1 MRVYNLCVHTIRLPE
16 KVTWIYFL
24 HTRIL
29 LSKSLLQVVLFMI
42 VIIKTIDSQLSMVNS
57 TLVVTLYVNPMIG
70 NDTNTGSRLSPF
82 KSLTRAL
89 KVTKIPTIIHL
100 ESGTYNAASGEVF
113 PLIIPGGAKVVGDE
127 ANKGAGIV
135 ISGSGEYQ
143 SPSFG
148 IQNITLL
155 LVDNASLLGVTVTNP
170 SPKGTGIWVE
180 SATPTLANNTLSDCG
195 REGIFTTGT
204 AKPAILDNIFVQ
216 NTASGLVMAGHSQG
230 EVLGNVFQRNP
241 LGIAISD
248 FAAPAIA
255 NNKLSE
261 NRTAIALSRNAQPVL
276 RQNLIAKNTQG
287 GLLVNGNAVPDLGNT
302 QDSADNIFRD
312 NSEFDLYNTTTQKL
326 VSVGNQLNPSLV
338 KGLVELLP
346 SNQVAV
352 STSSSNAPT
361 KSPPQKLPASS
372 PLRIP
377 VSPQLDGHWAEPF
390 IQALVSMDLTH
401 AFADGSY
408 QPDKPM
414 TRAQYAVLVAIAFN
428 PFPKISAPDFTDVLK
443 DFWAYSAIQIAASG
457 GFVGGFSDRTFR
469 PDQNVQRLQVI
480 VSLVNGLGLPAVDS
494 DVLEVYSDRHT
505 IPDYARKAVATA
517 TQRGIVVNHPDP
529 QVLAPSRSATRAEVA
544 AMVYQALV
552 AIGRT
557 SAITGFFK

>member
-1 MRVYNLCVHTIRLPE
+1 
-16 KVTWIYFL
+16 
-24 HTRIL
+24 
-29 LSKSLLQVVLFMI
+29 
-42 VIIKTIDSQLSMVNS
+42 MVNS
-57 TLVVTLYVNPMIG
+57 TLVVTLYVNPMTG
-70 NDTNTGSRLSPF
+70 NDSNTGSRLSPF

-89 KVTKIPTIIHL
+89 KVTKIPTIIYL

-113 PLIIPGGAKVVGDE
+113 PLIIPGGVTVVGNE
-127 ANKGAGIV
+127 ANKGVGIV

-170 SPKGTGIWVE
+170 SVKGTGIWIE
-180 SATPTLANNTLSDCG
+180 SAAPTLSNNTLSNCG
-195 REGIFTTGT
+195 REGVFTTGT

-230 EVLGNVFQRNP
+230 EVQQNVFQRNP

-248 FAAPAIA
+248 FAVPTIA

-276 RQNLIAKNTQG
+276 RQNLITKNTQG
-287 GLLVNGNAVPDLGNT
+287 GLLVNGNAVPDLGNSE
-302 QDSADNIFRD
+302 DPGDNIFRD
-312 NSEFDLYNTTTQKL
+312 HREFDLYNATTQKL

-338 KGLVELLP
+338 KGMVELLP
-346 SNQVAV
+346 TNRVTVNTSFSDT
-352 STSSSNAPT
+352 STE
-361 KSPPQKLPASS
+361 SPPQKLPLPPCPLVPLSPPPPFPAS
-372 PLRIP
+372 PELN
-377 VSPQLDGHWAEPF
+377 GHWAEPF
-390 IQALVSMDLTH
+390 IQALARMDLTH
-401 AFADGSY
+401 AFADDSY

-414 TRAQYAVLVAIAFN
+414 TRAQYAAMVAIAFN
-428 PFPKISAPDFTDVLK
+428 PFPKIPAPDFTDVPK

-469 PDQNVQRLQVI
+469 PDRGVQRLQVI
-480 VSLVNGLGLPAVDS
+480 VSLVNGLGLPAVDR
-494 DVLEVYSDRHT
+494 DVVEVYSDRHT
-505 IPDYARKAVATA
+505 IPDYARTAVASA
-517 TQRGIVVNHPDP
+517 TQRGIVVNYPDP
-529 QVLAPSRSATRAEVA
+529 KVLAPLRFATRAEVA

-557 SAITGFFK
+557 SAIKSVYVGLHSRSWQVE

>member
-1 MRVYNLCVHTIRLPE
+1 
-16 KVTWIYFL
+16 
-24 HTRIL
+24 
-29 LSKSLLQVVLFMI
+29 
-42 VIIKTIDSQLSMVNS
+42 MVNS
-57 TLVVTLYVNPMIG
+57 ILVVTLYVNPMTG

-89 KVTKIPTIIHL
+89 KVTKISTIIHL
-100 ESGTYNAASGEVF
+100 EPGTYNAANGEVF
-113 PLIIPGGAKVVGDE
+113 PLIISEKATVVGNE
-127 ANKGAGIV
+127 TNKGIGIV

-148 IQNITLL
+148 MQNITLL
-155 LVDNASLLGVTVTNP
+155 LLENASLLGVTVTNP
-170 SPKGTGIWVE
+170 SVKGTGIWIE
-180 SATPTLANNTLSDCG
+180 SAAPTLANNTLRDCG
-195 REGIFTTGT
+195 REGVFTTGT

-216 NTASGLVMAGHSQG
+216 NTASGLVMAAHSQG
-230 EVLGNVFQRNP
+230 EVMGNVFERNP
-241 LGIAISD
+241 LGIVISD
-248 FAAPAIA
+248 FAAPKIA

-302 QDSADNIFRD
+302 EDPGDNIFRD
-312 NSEFDLYNTTTQKL
+312 HSEFDVYNRTTDKL
-326 VSVGNQLNPSLV
+326 ISVGNQLNPSLV
-338 KGLVELLP
+338 KGLVELIPASL
-346 SNQVAV
+346 VAV
-352 STSSSNAPT
+352 STSFSNTPT
-361 KSPPQKLPASS
+361 ESPSAKLPAF
-372 PLRIP
+372 PE
-377 VSPQLDGHWAEPF
+377 LDGHWAEPF
-390 IQALVSMDLTH
+390 IQALVRMDLTH

-414 TRAQYAVLVAIAFN
+414 TRAQYAALVAIAFN
-428 PFPKISAPDFTDVLK
+428 PFPKISAPDFTDVPK
-443 DFWAYSAIQIAASG
+443 DFWAYNAIQIAASG

-494 DVLEVYSDRHT
+494 DILEVYSDRHT
-505 IPDYARKAVATA
+505 IPDYAQKAVTTA
-517 TQRGIVVNHPDP
+517 TQQKIIVNYPDP
-529 QVLAPSRSATRAEVA
+529 KLLAPLRRATRAEVA

-557 SAITGFFK
+557 SAIKSVYVGLHSRS

>member
-1 MRVYNLCVHTIRLPE
+1 
-16 KVTWIYFL
+16 
-24 HTRIL
+24 
-29 LSKSLLQVVLFMI
+29 
-42 VIIKTIDSQLSMVNS
+42 MVNS
-57 TLVVTLYVNPMIG
+57 TLVVTLYVNPMTG
-70 NDTNTGSRLSPF
+70 NDTNTGSRLNPF

-89 KVTKIPTIIHL
+89 KVIKIPTIIHL
-100 ESGTYNAASGEVF
+100 ESGNYSAANGEVF
-113 PLIIPGGAKVVGDE
+113 PLIVPGGTTVLGNE

-135 ISGSGEYQ
+135 IFGSGEFQ

-170 SPKGTGIWVE
+170 SAKGTGIWIE
-180 SATPTLANNTLSDCG
+180 SAAPTLSNNTLSNCG
-195 REGIFTTGT
+195 REGVFTTGT

-230 EVLGNVFQRNP
+230 EVLRNVFQRNP

-248 FAAPAIA
+248 FAAPTIA

-287 GLLVNGNAVPDLGNT
+287 GLLVNGNAVPDLGNI

-312 NSEFDLYNTTTQKL
+312 HGEFDLHNATTQKL
-326 VSVGNQLNPSLV
+326 VSVGNQLNPALV
-338 KGLVELLP
+338 KGWVELIP
-346 SNQVAV
+346 SNRVAV
-352 STSSSNAPT
+352 NTSDSAALT
-361 KSPPQKLPASS
+361 ESPSLE
-372 PLRIP
+372 
-377 VSPQLDGHWAEPF
+377 LDGHWAKSF
-390 IQALVSMDLTH
+390 IQALARMDLTH

-408 QPDKPM
+408 QPDKLM
-414 TRAQYAVLVAIAFN
+414 TRAQYAALVAIAFN
-428 PFPKISAPDFTDVLK
+428 PFPKISTPDFTDVPK

-469 PDQNVQRLQVI
+469 PDQSVQRLQVI

-505 IPDYARKAVATA
+505 IPDSARKAVATA
-517 TQRGIVVNHPDP
+517 TQRGIVVNYPDP
-529 QVLAPSRSATRAEVA
+529 KVLASSRPATRAEVA

-557 SAITGFFK
+557 SAIKSAYVGLHSRS

>member
-1 MRVYNLCVHTIRLPE
+1 
-16 KVTWIYFL
+16 
-24 HTRIL
+24 
-29 LSKSLLQVVLFMI
+29 
-42 VIIKTIDSQLSMVNS
+42 MVNS
-57 TLVVTLYVNPMIG
+57 TLVVTLYVNPMTG

-89 KVTKIPTIIHL
+89 KVTKILTIIHL
-100 ESGTYNAASGEVF
+100 ESGTYNAANGEVF
-113 PLIIPGGAKVVGDE
+113 PLIVPRGATVVGNE

-135 ISGSGEYQ
+135 ICGSGEFQ

-170 SPKGTGIWVE
+170 SAKGTGIWIE
-180 SATPTLANNTLSDCG
+180 SAAPTLSNNTLSNCG
-195 REGIFTTGT
+195 REGVFTTGT
-204 AKPAILDNIFVQ
+204 AKPAILDNVFVQ
-216 NTASGLVMAGHSQG
+216 NTASGLIMAGHSQG
-230 EVLGNVFQRNP
+230 EVRRNVFQRNP

-248 FAAPAIA
+248 FAAPKIA

-302 QDSADNIFRD
+302 EDPGDNIFRD
-312 NSEFDLYNTTTQKL
+312 HSEFDLYNATTQKL
-326 VSVGNQLNPSLV
+326 VLVGNQLNPSLV

-346 SNQVAV
+346 TNRVTINTSPSDT
-352 STSSSNAPT
+352 STEFPLQKPPLSPFPLVPL
-361 KSPPQKLPASS
+361 SPPPLPAS
-372 PLRIP
+372 PELN
-377 VSPQLDGHWAEPF
+377 GHWAEPF
-390 IQALVSMDLTH
+390 IQALARMDLTY
-401 AFADGSY
+401 AFANGSY

-414 TRAQYAVLVAIAFN
+414 TRAQYAALVAIAFN
-428 PFPKISAPDFTDVLK
+428 PFPKIPTPDFTDVPK

-469 PDQNVQRLQVI
+469 PDRGVQRLQVI
-480 VSLVNGLGLPAVDS
+480 VSLVNGLGLPAVDR
-494 DVLEVYSDRHT
+494 DVLEIYSDRHT
-505 IPDYARKAVATA
+505 IPDYAQTAVATA
-517 TQRGIVVNHPDP
+517 TQREIVVNYPDP
-529 QVLAPSRSATRAEVA
+529 KVLAPLRLATRAEVA

-557 SAITGFFK
+557 SAIKSVYVGLHSRS

>member
-1 MRVYNLCVHTIRLPE
+1 
-16 KVTWIYFL
+16 
-24 HTRIL
+24 
-29 LSKSLLQVVLFMI
+29 
-42 VIIKTIDSQLSMVNS
+42 MVNS
-57 TLVVTLYVNPMIG
+57 TLVVTLYVNPMTG

-89 KVTKIPTIIHL
+89 KVTKILTIIHL

-113 PLIIPGGAKVVGDE
+113 PLIVPGGVTVVGNE

-135 ISGSGEYQ
+135 ISGSGEYR

-155 LVDNASLLGVTVTNP
+155 LVDNASLLGVTITNP
-170 SPKGTGIWVE
+170 SAKGTGIWIE
-180 SATPTLANNTLSDCG
+180 SAAPTLSNNTLSNCG
-195 REGIFTTGT
+195 REGVFTTGA
-204 AKPAILDNIFVQ
+204 AKSTILDNLFVQ

-230 EVLGNVFQRNP
+230 EVLRNVFQRNP

-248 FAAPAIA
+248 FATPTIA

-287 GLLVNGNAVPDLGNT
+287 GLLVNGNALPDLGNT
-302 QDSADNIFRD
+302 KDPGDNIFRD
-312 NSEFDLYNTTTQKL
+312 HSEFDLYNATTQKL
-326 VSVGNQLNPSLV
+326 VSVGNQLNSSLV

-346 SNQVAV
+346 NNLVTFNTSFSGT
-352 STSSSNAPT
+352 STEY
-361 KSPPQKLPASS
+361 PPQKPPLSPYPLVPASS
-372 PLRIP
+372 E
-377 VSPQLDGHWAEPF
+377 LDGHWAEPF

-401 AFADGSY
+401 AFTNGSY

-414 TRAQYAVLVAIAFN
+414 TRAQYAALVAIAFN
-428 PFPKISAPDFTDVLK
+428 PFPKIPAPDFTDVPK

-469 PDQNVQRLQVI
+469 PDQSVQRLQVI

-494 DVLEVYSDRHT
+494 GVLELYSDRHA
-505 IPDYARKAVATA
+505 IPDYARTAVATA
-517 TQRGIVVNHPDP
+517 TQRGIAVNYPDP
-529 QVLAPSRSATRAEVA
+529 KVLAPLRLATRAEVA

-552 AIGRT
+552 AIRRT
-557 SAITGFFK
+557 CAIKSVYVGLHSRSWQVE

>member
-1 MRVYNLCVHTIRLPE
+1 
-16 KVTWIYFL
+16 
-24 HTRIL
+24 
-29 LSKSLLQVVLFMI
+29 
-42 VIIKTIDSQLSMVNS
+42 MVNS
-57 TLVVTLYVNPMIG
+57 TLVVTLYVNPMTG
-70 NDTNTGSRLSPF
+70 NDSNTGSRLSPF

-89 KVTKIPTIIHL
+89 KVTKILTIIHL

-113 PLIIPGGAKVVGDE
+113 PLIVSGGVTVVGNE
-127 ANKGAGIV
+127 ANKGAEIV
-135 ISGSGEYQ
+135 ISGSGEFQ

-170 SPKGTGIWVE
+170 SVKGTGIWIE
-180 SATPTLANNTLSDCG
+180 SAAPTLSNNTLSNCG
-195 REGIFTTGT
+195 REGVFTTGT
-204 AKPAILDNIFVQ
+204 AKPAILDNVFVQ

-230 EVLGNVFQRNP
+230 EVRRNVFQRNP

-248 FAAPAIA
+248 FAAPTIA

-302 QDSADNIFRD
+302 EDPGDNIFRD
-312 NSEFDLYNTTTQKL
+312 HIEFDLYNATTQKL

-346 SNQVAV
+346 TNRVTVNTSPSDT
-352 STSSSNAPT
+352 STEY
-361 KSPPQKLPASS
+361 PPQKPPLS
-372 PLRIP
+372 PPPFP
-377 VSPQLDGHWAEPF
+377 VSPELNGHWAEPF
-390 IQALVSMDLTH
+390 IQALASMDLTH
-401 AFADGSY
+401 AFANGSY

-414 TRAQYAVLVAIAFN
+414 TRAQYAALVAIAFN
-428 PFPKISAPDFTDVLK
+428 PFPKKIPGPDFTDVPK

-469 PDQNVQRLQVI
+469 PDRGVQRLQVI
-480 VSLVNGLGLPAVDS
+480 VSLVNGLGLSAVDR

-505 IPDYARKAVATA
+505 IPDYARTAVATA
-517 TQRGIVVNHPDP
+517 TQREIVVNYPDP
-529 QVLAPSRSATRAEVA
+529 KVLAPLRLATRAEVA

-557 SAITGFFK
+557 SAIKSVYMGLHSRS